1 MNEAICP
8 TCGTRWCHNRDND
21 AEIVAL

>member
-8 TCGTRWCHNRDND
+8 TCGTRWRYGRDD
-21 AEIVAL
+21 KAVIVA